1 MKPLL
6 STILCLGILISVYAQ
21 PDFGAIIEGPIL
33 IEDTPGHM
41 IMKSGDGSYWT
52 ITVDGSGQLRTTAAT
67 FTNIDVTLP
76 NNQTYTLDVSVG
88 DEEGVGIF
96 QQANHFSQSIIVM
109 DASTNWAHQYRYTP
123 LSNYSGQD
131 KVTLLL
137 STGSDGASPN
147 THFEYLTIQF
157 NLTN

>member
-1 MKPLL
+1 MKSLL
-6 STILCLGILISVYAQ
+6 NTILCLGILVSAYAQ

-33 IEDTPGHM
+33 IEDTPGHI

-76 NNQTYTLDVSVG
+76 NSQTYTLDVSVG

-96 QQANHFSQSIIVM
+96 EQANHSSQSVIVM
-109 DASTNWAHQYRYTP
+109 DASTNWAHEYRYTA
-123 LSNYSGQD
+123 LSNYVGAD

-137 STGSDGASPN
+137 ATGSDGASPN
-147 THFEYLTIQF
+147 THFEYLSIRF
-157 NLTN
+157 NVTN